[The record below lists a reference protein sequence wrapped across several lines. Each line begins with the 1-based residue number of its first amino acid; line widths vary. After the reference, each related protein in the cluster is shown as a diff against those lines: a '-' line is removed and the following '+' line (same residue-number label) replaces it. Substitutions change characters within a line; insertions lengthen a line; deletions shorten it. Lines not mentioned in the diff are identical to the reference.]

1 MRRLLILLAILFA
14 IGVASVGAAAWWFDR
29 AFRTPGAATEEV
41 TVIVPRGASVASIA
55 AQLEEAGVV
64 EKGWVFHWG
73 MRVFG
78 DGRPLQAG
86 EYRFDPHM
94 SPAAIM
100 ALMIEGRQVQ
110 RRLTIPEGLTNREIL
125 ALVAEA
131 EALTGTV
138 PDASQFQEQGAF
150 LPETYFY
157 AYGDDRAELVRRME
171 EAMRRTL
178 SELWESRAEGLP
190 LDTPKAALTLAS
202 IIEKETSVGSE
213 RPRIAGV
220 FINRLNRGMALQSDP
235 TVIFSIT
242 RGEKPLGRA
251 LLYAD
256 LEIDDPYNTYR
267 YPGLPPGPIANPGR
281 DAIAAAL
288 NPMSTDELYF
298 VADGTG
304 GHAFA
309 KTLAEHNKN
318 VARWREIRAQQ
329 VVD

>member
-1 MRRLLILLAILFA
+1 
-14 IGVASVGAAAWWFDR
+14 
-29 AFRTPGAATEEV
+29 
-41 TVIVPRGASVASIA
+41 
-55 AQLEEAGVV
+55 
-64 EKGWVFHWG
+64 
-73 MRVFG
+73 
-78 DGRPLQAG
+78 
-86 EYRFDPHM
+86 
-94 SPAAIM
+94 
-100 ALMIEGRQVQ
+100 
-110 RRLTIPEGLTNREIL
+110 
-125 ALVAEA
+125 
-131 EALTGTV
+131 
-138 PDASQFQEQGAF
+138 
-150 LPETYFY
+150 
-157 AYGDDRAELVRRME
+157 ME